1 MSGNNAPT
9 RRDFILTSAAAMSVA
24 ALPAKSYARVTGA
37 NDRIQLGLIGC
48 GPYSLS
54 DLYLFFW
61 LRRTS
66 HNCMVSAVCD
76 IFRPHL
82 ELAVAKTEA
91 QPATDYRRI
100 LDNNEIDGV
109 IITTP
114 DHWHAR
120 MAIDAAH
127 AGKDIYLEAPMT
139 RTWEEAIELHDA
151 VVKNKVVFQCGAQLC
166 SDDRY
171 HQAKQIL
178 ANGGIGQLLYTQASI
193 NRNSR
198 VGFYNR
204 RIWNDVNATSL
215 DWKAWLGPA
224 PDLALDPDRF
234 VRWRKYWDYSGGVAT
249 NLLFN
254 AIAAQFIAVGT
265 QLPKRVSGSGGCYL
279 ERDGETPDTYF
290 TTIDFDK
297 FSCQITSCLGN
308 EQPTPMAMFGHE
320 GTIRIENTLEVVRER
335 YYANEFKQREEQG
348 LLNVVQSVRPDH
360 VRNWLECLRSREKPV
375 CNEAVA
381 QAAMIAAHLGELSY
395 RHNKVV
401 LFDAEKRQIKSA

>member
-1 MSGNNAPT
+1 
-9 RRDFILTSAAAMSVA
+9 MSVA
-24 ALPAKSYARVTGA
+24 SLPASSYSRVAGA
-37 NDRIQLGLIGC
+37 NDRIRLGLIGC
-48 GPYSLS
+48 GPNTLS

-66 HNCMVSAVCD
+66 HNCLVTNVCD

-82 ELAVAKTEA
+82 EVGAAKTEA
-91 QPATDYRRI
+91 QPVSDYRRI
-100 LDNNEIDGV
+100 LDNREIDGV

-120 MAIDAAH
+120 MGIEAAQ

-139 RTWEEAIELHDA
+139 RTWQEAVDLHDA

-178 ANGGIGQLLYTQASI
+178 ASGGIGQLLYVQASV

-204 RIWNDVNATSL
+204 RIWNDIGPDSL

-224 PDLALDPDRF
+224 PSIGLDPDRF

-254 AIAAQFIAVGT
+254 TIAAQLITVGI
-265 QLPKRVSGSGGCYL
+265 QIPHRVSSGGGSYL
-279 ERDGETPDTYF
+279 EADGETPDTYF
-290 TTIDFDK
+290 TVLDFK
-297 FSCQITSCLGN
+297 GFTFQLSSCLGN
-308 EQPTPMAMFGHE
+308 EQTSPISMFGHE

-335 YYANEFKQREEQG
+335 YFTNEFKNREERG
-348 LLNVVQSVRPDH
+348 LLNVVQTVRPDH
-360 VRNWLECLRSREKPV
+360 VRDWLECLRSREKPV
-375 CNEAVA
+375 CHEGVA

-395 RHNKVV
+395 RQNKVM
-401 LFDAEKRQIKSA
+401 LFDAEKRQLKSG

>member
-1 MSGNNAPT
+1 MSGSSAPT
-9 RRDFILTSAAAMSVA
+9 RREFILTSATAASLM
-24 ALPAKSYARVTGA
+24 ALPASSYARVLGA

-48 GPYSLS
+48 GPYTLS

-66 HNCMVSAVCD
+66 HNCMVTSVCD

-82 ELAVAKTEA
+82 ETAVAKTEA
-91 QPATDYRRI
+91 KGASDYRQI
-100 LDNNEIDGV
+100 LDDNEIDGV

-120 MAIDAAH
+120 MAIDSAQ
-127 AGKDIYLEAPMT
+127 AGKDVYLEAPMT
-139 RTWEEAIELHDA
+139 RTWEEAVELHDA

-171 HQAKQIL
+171 HQAKQIV
-178 ANGGIGQLLYTQASI
+178 ANGGIGKLLYVQASV

-204 RIWNDVNATSL
+204 RIWSDVSPKSL

-224 PDLALDPDRF
+224 PSVELNPDRF

-254 AIAAQFIAVGT
+254 AIASQMIAVGT
-265 QLPKRVSGSGGCYL
+265 QIPKRVSSGGGVYL
-279 ERDGETPDTYF
+279 EASSETPDTYF
-290 TTIDFDK
+290 TTMDFDK

-308 EQPTPMAMFGHE
+308 EQPTPLAIYGHE
-320 GTIRIENTLEVVRER
+320 GTIRIENTLDVVRER
-335 YYANEFKQREEQG
+335 YFANEFKEREEKG
-348 LLNVVQSVRPDH
+348 LLNVVQTVRPDH

-375 CNEAVA
+375 CHEGVA

-395 RHNKVV
+395 RQNKMM
-401 LFDAEKRQIKSA
+401 LFDPEKRQLKA